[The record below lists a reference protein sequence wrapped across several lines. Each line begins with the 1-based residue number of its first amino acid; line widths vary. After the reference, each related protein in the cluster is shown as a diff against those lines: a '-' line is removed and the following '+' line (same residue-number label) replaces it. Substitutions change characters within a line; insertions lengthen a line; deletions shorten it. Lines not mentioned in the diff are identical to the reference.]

1 MRSIKRSTTFKKD
14 YKRVKANPKHAKNL
28 NAQLSSLLQMLV
40 QDKPLPDT
48 YRDHD
53 LIGNW
58 KGFRE
63 CHLKPDLLLIY
74 RQLDDELQLARLGSH
89 NELFK

>member
-1 MRSIKRSTTFKKD
+1 MRTIKRSTTFKKD
-14 YKRVKANPKHAKNL
+14 FKRVKANPKHSKNL
-28 NAQLSSLLQMLV
+28 HDQLSIVLKMLV
-40 QDKPLPDT
+40 EGNPLPGE

-63 CHLKPDLLLIY
+63 CHLKPNLLLIY
-74 RQLDDELQLARLGSH
+74 RQMDDQLQLSRLGSH

>member
-40 QDKPLPDT
+40 QDNPLPDT
-48 YRDHD
+48 YRDHE

-74 RQLDDELQLARLGSH
+74 RYIDDELQLARLGSH

>member
-28 NAQLSSLLQMLV
+28 NAQLSSLLQTLV

-74 RQLDDELQLARLGSH
+74 RQIDDELQLARLGSH